1 MHSWIGPD
9 LIDVMQRGIY
19 LKCQQMANVGPLKRV
34 QFRANRRRGL
44 RNLSGARMLG
54 SG

>member
-1 MHSWIGPD
+1 MHSWIEPD
-9 LIDVMQRGIY
+9 VIDVMQRGIY
-19 LKCQQMANVGPLKRV
+19 LKCQQMANLWPLKRL
-34 QFRANRRRGL
+34 QFHANRRRGL